1 MTAILLNGVLHPAGE
16 ALFPATHRGLMFGDS
31 VFETMRLHRGRI
43 LFFDDHLDRLG
54 RALAALSIDTPTWPD
69 GGLEAA
75 LAGLAGQNGITGDAR
90 VRLTVTRRGAGRYLP
105 ESTAADWTA
114 IAGSTG
120 AMGWPAEGLHAGFY
134 EDGRKEPSPLS
145 PFKTG
150 SSALYVLAA
159 LHARRA
165 DLDDAFILNTHGRVA
180 GAVSSNVFAVAGDRI
195 VTPPLAE
202 GCVDGIMRRQV
213 IGVLGKKGMTC
224 SESPL
229 TRQQAMDADEVFL
242 TNAIAGIRR
251 VSRCGGRSY
260 GDTVSKKLFDD
271 LLLLVG

>member
-16 ALFPATHRGLMFGDS
+16 ALFPATHRGLLYGDS
-31 VFETMRLHRGRI
+31 VFETMRMHRGRI
-43 LFFDDHLDRLG
+43 LFYDDHLDRLG
-54 RALAALSIDTPTWPD
+54 RALAALSIDPPPWPD
-69 GGLEAA
+69 GGLETA
-75 LAGLAGQNGITGDAR
+75 LAGLVERNGITGDAR
-90 VRLTVTRRGAGRYLP
+90 VRLTVIRRGPGRYLP

-114 IAGSTG
+114 A
-120 AMGWPAEGLHAGFY
+120 AEAADDMGWPPEGLHTGFY
-134 EDGRKEPSPLS
+134 EDGRKDYSPLS

-159 LHARRA
+159 LHARRTG
-165 DLDDAFILNTHGRVA
+165 LDDAFILNTHGRVA
-180 GAVSSNVFAVAGDRI
+180 GAVSSNVFAVAGERI
-195 VTPPLAE
+195 LTPPLDE

-213 IGVLGKKGMTC
+213 IGLLGKKGMTW

-229 TRQQAMDADEVFL
+229 TRQQVMDADEVFL

-251 VSRCGGRSY
+251 VGRCGGRSY
-260 GDTVSKKLFDD
+260 GDTVSKKIFED